1 MGCIGSRTIT
11 ADAVPVRKD
20 GDQHGHTEF
29 SWEGINL
36 SMEDT
41 TSILP
46 RLKRKSAN
54 AYGIGALA
62 KSSLTGV
69 TRSMKDKVTK
79 PTAMA
84 QGRVAHMIEWQSWGT
99 PSEGPLGTTGR
110 ANLQREK
117 ERRMENDAYSDLSDG
132 EKEARFAAGIMQQFA
147 ISEATLFGWN
157 SMDGDSMGAGS
168 NQGSVAHLSE
178 VNQESITSRDQVL
191 HHSSADVW
199 PHTYV
204 SQGLYCLSSSD
215 AWDPI
220 TSQPSGVVSPAAGSY
235 IMAAGGGSGAG
246 GTPGDGYEGT
256 VGSYLQQH
264 QAQLTLQQQSQ
275 LQHLQ
280 QLHQYQQQQ
289 FLQYQ
294 QPPLEHRLHS
304 GSPSLQATPNS
315 TIHSLCPPTHPRLA
329 DLWGAA
335 QVEIVGQLS
344 AQMLDMVG
352 GVVETVGE
360 EPEPESDGILE
371 QHEEEEELTRV
382 EEITLTLEPEPCSL
396 TPSPLREEA
405 PTTRGSSPGTPA
417 QPAEPILERIPF
429 DVTPCVV
436 QSLEEKDEEA
446 EEGSIVVVATN

>member
-1 MGCIGSRTIT
+1 MAADRPGSAGESCQDLLLVRDTVPPFLRRTLECLSARVQVQTFAVHEQTLAAVIRGEKSRFSVKRSLFLILSIGEAPVGGSGTSTEHEIDADGMGEDVEVFVETKVHVIYWHLAQGSPIT
-11 ADAVPVRKD
+11 VDAVPVRKD
-20 GDQHGHTEF
+20 GDQ
-29 SWEGINL
+29 L

-54 AYGIGALA
+54 TYGIGALA
-62 KSSLTGV
+62 KSSLSGVSGV

-84 QGRVAHMIEWQSWGT
+84 QGRVAHMIEWQSWGK
-99 PSEGPLGTTGR
+99 PSAGPPGGAGR
-110 ANLQREK
+110 TNLQREK

-215 AWDPI
+215 GWDPI
-220 TSQPSGVVSPAAGSY
+220 TSQPSGVASPAAGSY
-235 IMAAGGGSGAG
+235 IMAAGGSGAG
-246 GTPGDGYEGT
+246 VTPGDGYEGT
-256 VGSYLQQH
+256 VGGYLQQH
-264 QAQLTLQQQSQ
+264 HAQLAFQQQSQ
-275 LQHLQ
+275 LQQLQ
-280 QLHQYQQQQ
+280 QLHHFQQHQ

-294 QPPLEHRLHS
+294 Q
-304 GSPSLQATPNS
+304 QQ
-315 TIHSLCPPTHPRLA
+315 
-329 DLWGAA
+329 
-335 QVEIVGQLS
+335 QVEIVGQLNS
-344 AQMLDMVG
+344 QMVDMVG
-352 GVVETVGE
+352 GMVDMVGE
-360 EPEPESDGILE
+360 EPDPKSGGIPE
-371 QHEEEEELTRV
+371 HEEEDEEYTRV
-382 EEITLTLEPEPCSL
+382 S
-396 TPSPLREEA
+396 
-405 PTTRGSSPGTPA
+405 
-417 QPAEPILERIPF
+417 
-429 DVTPCVV
+429 
-436 QSLEEKDEEA
+436 
-446 EEGSIVVVATN
+446 

>member
-1 MGCIGSRTIT
+1 TYCL
-11 ADAVPVRKD
+11 P
-20 GDQHGHTEF
+20 HGRAEF

-46 RLKRKSAN
+46 RLKRKSTN

-84 QGRVAHMIEWQSWGT
+84 QGRVAHMIEWQSWGK
-99 PSEGPLGTTGR
+99 PSAGPLGGLGHT
-110 ANLQREK
+110 NLQREK

-157 SMDGDSMGAGS
+157 SMDGESMGAGS

-178 VNQESITSRDQVL
+178 VNQENQVL

-235 IMAAGGGSGAG
+235 IMA
-246 GTPGDGYEGT
+246 
-256 VGSYLQQH
+256 
-264 QAQLTLQQQSQ
+264 
-275 LQHLQ
+275 
-280 QLHQYQQQQ
+280 
-289 FLQYQ
+289 
-294 QPPLEHRLHS
+294 
-304 GSPSLQATPNS
+304 
-315 TIHSLCPPTHPRLA
+315 
-329 DLWGAA
+329 
-335 QVEIVGQLS
+335 
-344 AQMLDMVG
+344 
-352 GVVETVGE
+352 
-360 EPEPESDGILE
+360 
-371 QHEEEEELTRV
+371 V
-382 EEITLTLEPEPCSL
+382 EEVTLTLEPEPCSL

-405 PTTRGSSPGTPA
+405 PTTRGSSPGLPA
-417 QPAEPILERIPF
+417 QIAESIPERIPF

-436 QSLEEKDEEA
+436 QSLEEKDEEV

>member
-1 MGCIGSRTIT
+1 LGSIPDRSLLYI
-11 ADAVPVRKD
+11 VCM
-20 GDQHGHTEF
+20 F
-29 SWEGINL
+29 SSCLCRFSPGATVLPPSKTFQL

-46 RLKRKSAN
+46 RLKRKSTN
-54 AYGIGALA
+54 TYGIGALA
-62 KSSLTGV
+62 KSSLSGVSGV

-84 QGRVAHMIEWQSWGT
+84 QGRVAHMIEWQSWGK
-99 PSEGPLGTTGR
+99 PSAGPLGGAGHT
-110 ANLQREK
+110 NLQREK

-157 SMDGDSMGAGS
+157 SMDGESMGAGS

-220 TSQPSGVVSPAAGSY
+220 TSQPSGVASPAAGSY
-235 IMAAGGGSGAG
+235 IMAAAG
-246 GTPGDGYEGT
+246 GTPGEGYEGT

-264 QAQLTLQQQSQ
+264 HVQLALQQQSQ
-275 LQHLQ
+275 LQQLQ
-280 QLHQYQQQQ
+280 QLHHYQQQQLLQYQQQQ
-289 FLQYQ
+289 QSM
-294 QPPLEHRLHS
+294 EHRLHS
-304 GSPSLQATPNS
+304 ASHSLQATPNS
-315 TIHSLCPPTHPRLA
+315 TIHSLGPPTHPRLA

-335 QVEIVGQLS
+335 QVEIVGQLN
-344 AQMLDMVG
+344 AHMAEMVG

-360 EPEPESDGILE
+360 EPEPESEDFPE
-371 QHEEEEELTRV
+371 QHEEEEEELTK
-382 EEITLTLEPEPCSL
+382 PCSL
-396 TPSPLREEA
+396 TPSPLREDA
-405 PTTRGSSPGTPA
+405 PSTRGSSPGLPA
-417 QPAEPILERIPF
+417 QTAEPVAERIPF
-429 DVTPCVV
+429 DVTPCIV

-446 EEGSIVVVATN
+446 DEGSIVVVVTN

>member
-11 ADAVPVRKD
+11 VDAVPVRKD
-20 GDQHGHTEF
+20 GDQ
-29 SWEGINL
+29 L

-46 RLKRKSAN
+46 RLKRKTNNS
-54 AYGIGALA
+54 YGIGALA

-84 QGRVAHMIEWQSWGT
+84 QGRVAHMIEWQSWGK
-99 PSEGPLGTTGR
+99 PSAGPQGG
-110 ANLQREK
+110 AGHNNLQREK
-117 ERRMENDAYSDLSDG
+117 ERRLENDAYSDLSDG

-157 SMDGDSMGAGS
+157 SMDGESMGANS

-220 TSQPSGVVSPAAGSY
+220 TSQPSGVASPAAGSY
-235 IMAAGGGSGAG
+235 IMAAGGSNGVG
-246 GTPGDGYEGT
+246 GTPGEAYEGT
-256 VGSYLQQH
+256 VGGFIQQH

-275 LQHLQ
+275 LQQLQ
-280 QLHQYQQQQ
+280 QLHHYQQQILQYQQQQ
-289 FLQYQ
+289 SM
-294 QPPLEHRLHS
+294 EHRLHS
-304 GSPSLQATPNS
+304 ASHSLQATPNS

-335 QVEIVGQLS
+335 QI
-344 AQMLDMVG
+344 
-352 GVVETVGE
+352 
-360 EPEPESDGILE
+360 
-371 QHEEEEELTRV
+371 
-382 EEITLTLEPEPCSL
+382 
-396 TPSPLREEA
+396 EA
-405 PTTRGSSPGTPA
+405 H
-417 QPAEPILERIPF
+417 Q
-429 DVTPCVV
+429 VNV
-436 QSLEEKDEEA
+436 
-446 EEGSIVVVATN
+446 